1 MANDSPRGQGRTIKL
16 TLVLAAWGYLSLASA
31 ADYVQIGVYTD
42 PANVR
47 VERGNLERLGFPVV
61 ERLQQLPSGRQTIL
75 LLVGPFDRIEQAR
88 YQLNR
93 LRNKGVSGTLRRFP
107 DEAPFG
113 RIIAKPT
120 PALEAPPAPVL
131 GAPVPQVPQEI
142 VTPPLAKTVPVEP
155 APTPVEVVQPEVPE
169 STFTKRLTGFVAI
182 EGRVF
187 PEDAL
192 NAQQQDGSGS
202 LVLQPELY
210 LGWNDNRSS
219 ITFVPFVRSGDKD
232 DERNHADIRELIWL
246 SAHDE
251 WELRLGIGKVFWG
264 VTESQHLVDVIN
276 QSDVVE
282 NPDQEDKLGQPMINL
297 AFNKDWGRLDL
308 FALPGFRE
316 RTFPGIEGRF
326 RSALVVDTKQDATY
340 ESRDKNHHLDFAMRW
355 TQTFGDWDVGLSHF
369 AGTNREPE
377 FNVGLDASGN
387 PVLIPH
393 YNLMQQTGLSV
404 QAIAGGW
411 IWKLEAISRNE
422 KHERYSAATAGFEYT
437 LVGITEGGLDLG
449 LIAEY
454 LFDDRHELAPTPY
467 QNDLFVGLRWN
478 FNDVQGTEILMG
490 GIVDL
495 DHDSNSYSIEASRRF
510 GRVWKASLE
519 MRGATVKTPTDPL
532 YPFRNDDYVQ
542 MELVRYF

>member
-1 MANDSPRGQGRTIKL
+1 MIGDRPRGQGRATKL
-16 TLVLAAWGYLSLASA
+16 TLALAAWGYLSLASA

-47 VERGNLERLGFPVV
+47 IERGNLERLGFPAV
-61 ERLQQLPSGRQTIL
+61 ERLQQLPSGKQSIL
-75 LLVGPFDRIEQAR
+75 LLVGPFERIDQAR

-93 LRNKGVSGTLRRFP
+93 LRNKGVTGTLRRFP
-107 DEAPFG
+107 DEEV
-113 RIIAKPT
+113 IAKPT
-120 PALEAPPAPVL
+120 SELAAPPAPVL
-131 GAPVPQVPQEI
+131 GRPVPQQPA
-142 VTPPLAKTVPVEP
+142 PPIAKPAPAEP
-155 APTPVEVVQPEVPE
+155 APAAVEVAQPAAPE
-169 STFTKRLTGFVAI
+169 SAFTKRLTGFIAL
-182 EGRVF
+182 EGRAF
-187 PEDAL
+187 TEDAL
-192 NAQQQDGSGS
+192 DTQQQNGSAT
-202 LVLQPELY
+202 LVLQPEFY

-219 ITFVPFVRSGDKD
+219 ITFVPFVRGGDKD
-232 DERNHADIRELIWL
+232 DERNHADIRELTWL

-326 RSALVVDTKQDATY
+326 RLPLIVDTQQDATY

-355 TQTFGDWDVGLSHF
+355 TKTFGDWDVGLSQF
-369 AGTNREPE
+369 AGTNREPT
-377 FNVGLDASGN
+377 FNVGLNASGN

-411 IWKLEAISRNE
+411 IWKLEAISRNVE
-422 KHERYSAATAGFEYT
+422 HKRYSAATTGFEYT
-437 LVGITEGGLDLG
+437 LVGITDSGLDLG

-454 LFDDRHELAPTPY
+454 LMDNRHEQAPTPY

-510 GRVWKASLE
+510 ARAWKASLE
-519 MRGATVKTPTDPL
+519 VRGATVKTTTDPL

-542 MELVRYF
+542 LELARYF